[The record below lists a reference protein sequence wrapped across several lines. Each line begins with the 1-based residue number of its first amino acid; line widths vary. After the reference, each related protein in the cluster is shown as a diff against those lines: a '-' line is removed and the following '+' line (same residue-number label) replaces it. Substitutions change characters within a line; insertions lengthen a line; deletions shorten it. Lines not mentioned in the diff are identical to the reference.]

1 MKKLLALLVIV
12 FLGVW
17 CYRSCVHKKTDE
29 ADADVLKQV
38 KVTALSA
45 NLRTGPGTNYDYATV
60 SADGTGGKWKL
71 KRGTVLDVVSETVDW
86 YEVRP
91 VGNTRTA
98 YIKKSLCTDLDQA
111 QSKASRKTQKEQSA
125 AFPKN
130 SANNRSEAT
139 TTNQDND
146 VVEEVTKG
154 KPQDD
159 EVIF

>member
-1 MKKLLALLVIV
+1 MKKFLAFLIIV

-17 CYRSCVHKKTDE
+17 GYRSCTNKKDST
-29 ADADVLKQV
+29 ADTEVLKQV

-71 KRGTVLDVVSETVDW
+71 KRGTVLDVISETVDW

-98 YIKKSLCTDLDQA
+98 YIKKSLCADLDQA
-111 QSKASRKTQKEQSA
+111 QSKASRKTQKEQSDA
-125 AFPKN
+125 SPQNASK
-130 SANNRSEAT
+130 NRSEAAPA
-139 TTNQDND
+139 NQDD
-146 VVEEVTKG
+146 GVVEEVSKG

>member
-1 MKKLLALLVIV
+1 MKKLLALLIIVI
-12 FLGVW
+12 LGIW
-17 CYRSCVHKKTDE
+17 GYRSCVHKKTD
-29 ADADVLKQV
+29 DDTKVLKQV

-60 SADGTGGKWKL
+60 SEDGSGGKWKL
-71 KRGTVLDVVSETVDW
+71 KRGTVLEVVSETVDW

-98 YIKKSLCTDLDQA
+98 YIKKSQCIDLDQA
-111 QSKASRKTQKEQSA
+111 NAKANSKAKKERSSKQKSEKDKVETTPNEDSA
-125 AFPKN
+125 
-130 SANNRSEAT
+130 S
-139 TTNQDND
+139 D

-159 EVIF
+159 DVIF